1 MLYFSEY
8 LDREKEKLEEK
19 IRQLRTEE
27 GHKQGNVS
35 ELKRQIQLLQSNLAS
50 SQGETTS
57 LTESLN
63 DLKLKAVPNS
73 NLHVTLIQEDQRK
86 AEIVSYK
93 KKIRDR
99 QEVLRRASRYQQYL
113 SRELES
119 LNQRLEEVC
128 LI

>member
-1 MLYFSEY
+1 M
-8 LDREKEKLEEK
+8 
-19 IRQLRTEE
+19 RTEE